1 MKGQPSRTVSNALP
15 VEFQDLR
22 RQMTEVLDLR
32 AKLAFLEKVRTN
44 IGQQADKASD
54 VCTEERRT

>member
-1 MKGQPSRTVSNALP
+1 
-15 VEFQDLR
+15 
-22 RQMTEVLDLR
+22 MTEVLDLR

-44 IGQQADKASD
+44 IRQQADKASD

>member
-1 MKGQPSRTVSNALP
+1 MKGQPSQTVSNASP